1 MTARYLAFDIETAKD
16 VLGDDFNWRPHRPLG
31 ISCAATL
38 TRDAVQPLLWH
49 GKTKDGSPERR
60 MSREDAQ
67 GLVQYLANMAAN
79 GYRILT
85 WNGLGFDFDI
95 LAEESGA
102 AASCKECA
110 LGQVDIMF
118 HVFCSLG
125 YPVGLDKAAQGM
137 GLPGKPPG
145 MSGIKAPRLWAQGH
159 FKEVLEYVAQD
170 VRTAMQL
177 AQTCEQRRT
186 FE

>member
-1 MTARYLAFDIETAKD
+1 
-16 VLGDDFNWRPHRPLG
+16 
-31 ISCAATL
+31 
-38 TRDAVQPLLWH
+38 
-49 GKTKDGSPERR
+49 